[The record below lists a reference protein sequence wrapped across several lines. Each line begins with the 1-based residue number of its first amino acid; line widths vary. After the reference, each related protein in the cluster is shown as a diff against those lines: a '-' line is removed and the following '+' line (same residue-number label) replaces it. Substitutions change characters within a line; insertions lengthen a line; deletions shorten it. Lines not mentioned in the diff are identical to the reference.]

1 MSLDTRHP
9 RYYLETIKR
18 ISPFSLL
25 DEQTIE
31 SVIDDL
37 TIKHYPPGKYVF
49 KDQEKST
56 GYLYMVLSGKA
67 EVMVKKGAEE
77 VKGGEKKP
85 YNFFGEAGFFAGEQY
100 LSAVKAA
107 DDNDLICL
115 AIEEET
121 FEFLSNK
128 NPEFSQYFLK
138 ALGEKVKRLDKK
150 NVQKEEGAEVTGS
163 FSIESSYLNT
173 SIKEVMNYPVI
184 KCNYNDSVQKAA
196 KVMKEKDVSSVV
208 VVDDNETP
216 LGIITEKDLVNEIVA
231 KNSSSVNKKAKDV
244 YNNMFTLSPGMEI
257 YHALILMIRKRIK
270 HLVITKNQALKGIIT
285 IRDLIGPKRAGL
297 LSIIDSIEK
306 AVTIEELKKV
316 RKEIDILM
324 EELVEDKASS
334 RMICTFVTEF
344 FDRLTYKVIEICE
357 TEMADEGYGLPPV
370 KYSFINMGSSGR
382 REQFI
387 TTDQDNGIIYQDSEI
402 LSKELDE
409 NAVQNYFLALGD
421 KIIEGLY
428 EIGFEKCPGK
438 VMANNPKWC
447 RSFSNWKS
455 EIENWMRRPKEN
467 NIRRI
472 TIFLDFRHIYG
483 EKKYSEELKKF
494 TVNTFKKNSIIQE
507 FLAKDDLKSSP
518 PIGFFNQIKPQ
529 KDKES
534 NYTLDLKKS
543 ACVHIVDCVR
553 IFSLREGVLQTN
565 THDRINLLRMKN
577 VFSLKDAESIKSAY
591 EVLMMLRI
599 KNSINKIKKGKQPD
613 NKIILKKLTKKERE
627 SLKEALTAAKMAQN
641 LISYAFLNK

>member
-9 RYYLETIKR
+9 RYYLETIKG
-18 ISPFSLL
+18 ISPFSFF
-25 DEQTIE
+25 DEHTIE
-31 SVIDDL
+31 LIIDDL

-49 KDQEKST
+49 SNQEKSK
-56 GYLYMVLSGKA
+56 GYLFMVLSGKA
-67 EVMVKKGAEE
+67 EVMIEKGAKEL
-77 VKGGEKKP
+77 KGGEKQP
-85 YNFFGEAGFFAGEQY
+85 YNFFGEAGFFTGEQY
-100 LSAVKAA
+100 TRAVKAS

-115 AIEEET
+115 AIDEGT

-128 NPEFSQYFLK
+128 NPKFSQYFLK

-150 NVQKEEGAEVTGS
+150 DVQKEEAAEVTS
-163 FSIESSYLNT
+163 SYSIESSYLNT
-173 SIKEVMNYPVI
+173 SVKEVMNCPVI

-196 KVMKEKDVSSVV
+196 EIMKEKDVSSVI

-216 LGIITEKDLVNEIVA
+216 LGIITEKDLVHEIVV
-231 KNSSSVNKKAKDV
+231 NNLSSVNKKAEDV
-244 YNNMFTLSPGMEI
+244 YNNMFTLSPDKEI
-257 YHALILMIRKRIK
+257 YHALILMIRKRTK
-270 HLVITKNQALKGIIT
+270 HLVVTKNQALKGIIT

-297 LSIIDSIEK
+297 LNIIDNIEK

-316 RKEIDILM
+316 RKDIDILM

-334 RMICTFVTEF
+334 RMICIFVTEF
-344 FDRLTYKVIEICE
+344 FDRLTCKVIEICE
-357 TEMADEGYGLPPV
+357 AEMEDEGHGLPPV

-387 TTDQDNGIIYQDSEI
+387 TTDQDNGIIYQDIEA

-409 NAVQNYFLALGD
+409 NNVQNYFLALGN

-455 EIENWMRRPKEN
+455 EIENWVKRPKEN
-467 NIRRI
+467 NIRKI
-472 TIFLDFRHIYG
+472 TIFLDFRHVYG
-483 EKKYSEELKKF
+483 EKKYSEELKKW

-507 FLAKDDLKSSP
+507 LLAKDDLKSSP
-518 PIGFFNQIKPQ
+518 PIGFFNQIKPK
-529 KDKES
+529 KDKKF
-534 NYTLDLKKS
+534 NYALDLKKS
-543 ACVHIVDCVR
+543 ACVHIVDSVR
-553 IFSLREGVLQTN
+553 IFSIKEGVLQTN
-565 THDRINLLRMKN
+565 THDRIDLLRMKN
-577 VFSLKDAESIKSAY
+577 VFSLKDAELIKSSY
-591 EVLMMLRI
+591 EVIMMLRI

-627 SLKEALTAAKMAQN
+627 SLREALTAAKMAQS
-641 LISYAFLNK
+641 LINYAF